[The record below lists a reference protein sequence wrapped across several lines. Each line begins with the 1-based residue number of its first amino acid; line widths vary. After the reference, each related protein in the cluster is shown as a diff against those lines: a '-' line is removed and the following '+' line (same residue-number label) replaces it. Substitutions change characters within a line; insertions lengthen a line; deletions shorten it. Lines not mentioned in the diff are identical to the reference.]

1 MLYRFFGKAFFI
13 CGTLLSDYQTCFTEV
28 LQNNCDKIHKNGY
41 KSRKNM
47 VIFIYEWSNSV
58 FFDLTLS
65 LSKHNTDLR
74 FKADKLFARI
84 FCGLQGRGWDD
95 DAAGHKIYREK
106 RLLSVGD

>member
-1 MLYRFFGKAFFI
+1 M
-13 CGTLLSDYQTCFTEV
+13 
-28 LQNNCDKIHKNGY
+28 
-41 KSRKNM
+41 
-47 VIFIYEWSNSV
+47 

-65 LSKHNTDLR
+65 FSMLNTNLR